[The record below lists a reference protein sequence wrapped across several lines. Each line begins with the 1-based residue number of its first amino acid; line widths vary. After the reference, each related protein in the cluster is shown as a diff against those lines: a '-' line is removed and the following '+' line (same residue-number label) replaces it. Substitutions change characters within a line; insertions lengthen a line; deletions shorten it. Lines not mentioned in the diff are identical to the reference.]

1 MSLRNYG
8 VLKGNPTHF
17 RNSWQANNHYQIK
30 IDTHGD
36 FFRIAVNVRSSETPK
51 DLFYKILDPFQ
62 HPIFDKLKPLGFG
75 FNKLENKVNSGALDY
90 IRGNLFDINSM
101 QIIPD
106 EQDGKNNDLND
117 LFDFYIKKAIA
128 EQGVVYAFGERW
140 FPAKPQDKYFKDIP
154 DQGIHDIHMNQ
165 GNPEGNFKKDNGV
178 WQDGGLLI
186 NYPTSDNWVG
196 IFLRFQSQAIH
207 TDDTTGHIIDGAS
220 PIVPTPTPT
229 PTPTPKPSLP
239 EVQTPISIVA
249 ALVNPKGIEEGNEK
263 VLLFNSSDSQISLNN
278 WSIANNMKLKHT
290 INLNLN
296 SGETAV
302 VQLSKE
308 VPLSN
313 KGGIISLLNGNG
325 IKIDGVSY
333 TKEQAKRE
341 GQWIVF

>member
-1 MSLRNYG
+1 MPLKNYG
-8 VLKGNPTHF
+8 VLKGIPTHF

-30 IDTHGD
+30 IDTQGD

-51 DLFYKILDPFQ
+51 DLFYKIIDSFQ
-62 HPIFDKLKPLGFG
+62 HPILETVKTLGFG
-75 FNKLENKVNSGALDY
+75 FNILENKVNSGALDY
-90 IRGNLFDINSM
+90 IRGNLFELNSM

-140 FPAKPQDKYFKDIP
+140 FPSKPHDKYFTDIP

-165 GNPEGNFKKDNGV
+165 GNPEGDFKKDNGV

-186 NYPTSDNWVG
+186 NYPTTNNWVG
-196 IFLRFQSQAIH
+196 IFLRFQSQATH
-207 TDDTTGHIIDGAS
+207 TDDVTGNQITDTI
-220 PIVPTPTPT
+220 PVTPTPT
-229 PTPTPKPSLP
+229 EPVLP
-239 EVQTPISIVA
+239 EIQTPISIIA
-249 ALVNPKGIEEGNEK
+249 ALVNPKGAEEGNEK
-263 VLLFNSSDSQISLNN
+263 VLLFNPSENSVSLNN
-278 WSIANNMKLKHT
+278 WSIANNMKKKYT

-313 KGGIISLLNGNG
+313 KGGIISLLNSDG

-341 GQWIVF
+341 GEWIKF